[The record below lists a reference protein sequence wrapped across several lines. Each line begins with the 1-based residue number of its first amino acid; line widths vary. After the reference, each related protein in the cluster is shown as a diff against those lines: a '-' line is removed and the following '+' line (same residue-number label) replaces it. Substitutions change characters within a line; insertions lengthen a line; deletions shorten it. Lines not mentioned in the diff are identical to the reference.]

1 MPRYTHHCT
10 KCGKALHPKQS
21 IFRKEVPVQLY
32 SSLVKPAEQY
42 LMEFCSE
49 CCSQLLAEAIDSLI
63 LTDWNR
69 FVKRY
74 GEKITSNGKN
84 NNSN

>member
-1 MPRYTHHCT
+1 MPRYI
-10 KCGKALHPKQS
+10 KP
-21 IFRKEVPVQLY
+21 IFEKEVMVQTF

-42 LMEFCSE
+42 NMTFCAE
-49 CCSQLLAEAIDSLI
+49 CCAQLLSEAIDSLV

-74 GEKITSNGKN
+74 GEKLQ
-84 NNSN
+84 